1 MKLRQEKKVIGM
13 QMLEQE
19 HCGNLFAL
27 LKKVE
32 DHTNFKTIHSMKLKL
47 SAFIGIILGLV
58 FLISVSQIIQGE
70 LFPWL
75 NFTIA
80 SGLPLIIFL
89 LSFLIQDKKII
100 TLKVVYSFII
110 LQFLIAIYFLINPV
124 YLKLYWNLLFI
135 PTLLFICFLFLEFAL
150 RKNKLV
156 FNILKI
162 SIAILVISILSNLI
176 FTHYLLDYVIIC
188 SIISIFTL
196 IIFSKNKVEKE

>member
-1 MKLRQEKKVIGM
+1 LQQEKKVIGM

-19 HCGNLFAL
+19 HCGSLFVL

-32 DHTNFKTIHSMKLKL
+32 DHTNFKKIHSMKLKL
-47 SAFIGIILGLV
+47 SSFIGIILALV

-89 LSFLIQDKKII
+89 LSFLVQDKKII
-100 TLKVVYSFII
+100 TFKVVYSFII
-110 LQFLIAIYFLINPV
+110 LQFLIAIYFLKNPV

-135 PTLLFICFLFLEFAL
+135 PTILFICFLFLEFAL

-162 SIAILVISILSNLI
+162 CIAILLISILSNLI
-176 FTHYLLDYVIIC
+176 ITHYLLDYVIIY

>member
-1 MKLRQEKKVIGM
+1 
-13 QMLEQE
+13 
-19 HCGNLFAL
+19 
-27 LKKVE
+27 
-32 DHTNFKTIHSMKLKL
+32 MKLKL
-47 SAFIGIILGLV
+47 SSFIGIILGLV

-89 LSFLIQDKKII
+89 LSFLVQDKKII

-110 LQFLIAIYFLINPV
+110 LQFIIAIYFLINPV

-135 PTLLFICFLFLEFAL
+135 PTLLFICLLFLEFAL

-162 SIAILVISILSNLI
+162 CITVLGISILSNQLFTNYFIDLI
-176 FTHYLLDYVIIC
+176 IKG
-188 SIISIFTL
+188 SIFL
-196 IIFSKNKVEKE
+196 IIVLLISSENKVEQK

>member
-1 MKLRQEKKVIGM
+1 
-13 QMLEQE
+13 
-19 HCGNLFAL
+19 
-27 LKKVE
+27 
-32 DHTNFKTIHSMKLKL
+32 MKLKL

-89 LSFLIQDKKII
+89 LSFLVQDKKII

-135 PTLLFICFLFLEFAL
+135 PILLFICFLFLEFSQ

-162 SIAILVISILSNLI
+162 CIAILLISILSNLI
-176 FTHYLLDYVIIC
+176 ITHYLLDYVIIC

>member
-1 MKLRQEKKVIGM
+1 
-13 QMLEQE
+13 
-19 HCGNLFAL
+19 
-27 LKKVE
+27 
-32 DHTNFKTIHSMKLKL
+32 MKLKL

-80 SGLPLIIFL
+80 SGLPLIILL
-89 LSFLIQDKKII
+89 LSFLIQDKKNIS
-100 TLKVVYSFII
+100 LKVVYSFVI
-110 LQFLIAIYFLINPV
+110 LQFFVVIYFLINPS

-162 SIAILVISILSNLI
+162 CITALGISILSNLL
-176 FTHYLLDYVIIC
+176 FTNYFID
-188 SIISIFTL
+188 L
-196 IIFSKNKVEKE
+196 IIKGTIFLIIVLLIASKNKVEQK

>member
-1 MKLRQEKKVIGM
+1 M

-19 HCGNLFAL
+19 HCGSLFVL

-32 DHTNFKTIHSMKLKL
+32 DLTNFKTIHSMKLKL

-75 NFTIA
+75 NFTIT

-110 LQFLIAIYFLINPV
+110 LQFFIAIYFLINPV

-135 PTLLFICFLFLEFAL
+135 PTLLFICFSLFRICPTKKQIGFQHLKDLYCGF
-150 RKNKLV
+150 RD
-156 FNILKI
+156 FN
-162 SIAILVISILSNLI
+162 S
-176 FTHYLLDYVIIC
+176 
-188 SIISIFTL
+188 
-196 IIFSKNKVEKE
+196 

>member
-1 MKLRQEKKVIGM
+1 
-13 QMLEQE
+13 
-19 HCGNLFAL
+19 
-27 LKKVE
+27 
-32 DHTNFKTIHSMKLKL
+32 MKLKL

-58 FLISVSQIIQGE
+58 FLISVSQIIQEE

-89 LSFLIQDKKII
+89 LSFLVQDKKTI

-135 PTLLFICFLFLEFAL
+135 PTLLFICFLFIEFAL

>member
-1 MKLRQEKKVIGM
+1 LRPEKKVIGM

-19 HCGNLFAL
+19 HCGSWFVL

-58 FLISVSQIIQGE
+58 FLISVSQIIQEE

-89 LSFLIQDKKII
+89 LSFLVQDKKII

>member
-1 MKLRQEKKVIGM
+1 
-13 QMLEQE
+13 
-19 HCGNLFAL
+19 
-27 LKKVE
+27 
-32 DHTNFKTIHSMKLKL
+32 MKLKL
-47 SAFIGIILGLV
+47 SSFIGIILGLV

-80 SGLPLIIFL
+80 SGLPLIIIL
-89 LSFLIQDKKII
+89 LSFLVKDKKII
-100 TLKVVYSFII
+100 TIKVVYSFII
-110 LQFLIAIYFLINPV
+110 LQFIIAIYFLINPV

-135 PTLLFICFLFLEFAL
+135 PTLLFICLLFLEFAL

-162 SIAILVISILSNLI
+162 CITVLGISILSKLI

-188 SIISIFTL
+188 SIFSLFSL
-196 IIFSKNKVEKE
+196 LIFSKNKVEQK

>member
-1 MKLRQEKKVIGM
+1 
-13 QMLEQE
+13 
-19 HCGNLFAL
+19 
-27 LKKVE
+27 
-32 DHTNFKTIHSMKLKL
+32 MKLKL
-47 SAFIGIILGLV
+47 SSFIGIILGLV

-80 SGLPLIIFL
+80 SGLPLSIFL

-100 TLKVVYSFII
+100 SLKVVYSFII
-110 LQFLIAIYFLINPV
+110 LQFFVVIYFVINPSF
-124 YLKLYWNLLFI
+124 LKMYWNLLFI

-162 SIAILVISILSNLI
+162 CIAVLGFSILSNLL
-176 FTHYLLDYVIIC
+176 FTNYFIDLVIKG
-188 SIISIFTL
+188 SIFL
-196 IIFSKNKVEKE
+196 IIVLLIASENKVEQK

>member
-1 MKLRQEKKVIGM
+1 
-13 QMLEQE
+13 
-19 HCGNLFAL
+19 
-27 LKKVE
+27 
-32 DHTNFKTIHSMKLKL
+32 MKLKL

-80 SGLPLIIFL
+80 SGFPLIIIL
-89 LSFLIQDKKII
+89 LSFLVQDKKII

-110 LQFLIAIYFLINPV
+110 LQFIIAIYFLINPV
-124 YLKLYWNLLFI
+124 YLKLYWNLLLI

-162 SIAILVISILSNLI
+162 CIAILVISILSNLI

-188 SIISIFTL
+188 SIFSLFSL
-196 IIFSKNKVEKE
+196 LIFSKNKVEQK

>member
-1 MKLRQEKKVIGM
+1 M

-19 HCGNLFAL
+19 HCGSLFVL
-27 LKKVE
+27 QKKVE

-110 LQFLIAIYFLINPV
+110 LQFFIAIYFLINPA
-124 YLKLYWNLLFI
+124 YLKLYWNLLLI

-162 SIAILVISILSNLI
+162 CIAILVISILSNLI

-188 SIISIFTL
+188 SIFSLFSL
-196 IIFSKNKVEKE
+196 LIFSKNKVEQK

>member
-1 MKLRQEKKVIGM
+1 
-13 QMLEQE
+13 
-19 HCGNLFAL
+19 
-27 LKKVE
+27 
-32 DHTNFKTIHSMKLKL
+32 MKLKL

-110 LQFLIAIYFLINPV
+110 LQFFIAIYFLINPA
-124 YLKLYWNLLFI
+124 YLKLYWNLLLI

-162 SIAILVISILSNLI
+162 CIAILVISILSNLI

-188 SIISIFTL
+188 SIFSLFSL
-196 IIFSKNKVEKE
+196 LIFSKNKVEQK

>member
-1 MKLRQEKKVIGM
+1 
-13 QMLEQE
+13 
-19 HCGNLFAL
+19 
-27 LKKVE
+27 
-32 DHTNFKTIHSMKLKL
+32 MKLKL
-47 SAFIGIILGLV
+47 SSFIGIILGLV

-80 SGLPLIIFL
+80 SGLPLSIFL

-100 TLKVVYSFII
+100 SLKVVYSFII
-110 LQFLIAIYFLINPV
+110 LQFFVVIYFLINPSF
-124 YLKLYWNLLFI
+124 LKMYWNLLFI

-162 SIAILVISILSNLI
+162 CIAVLGFSILSNLL
-176 FTHYLLDYVIIC
+176 FTNYFIDLVIKG
-188 SIISIFTL
+188 SIFL
-196 IIFSKNKVEKE
+196 IIVLLIASENKVEQK

>member
-19 HCGNLFAL
+19 HCGSLFVL

-58 FLISVSQIIQGE
+58 FLISVSQIILGE

-110 LQFLIAIYFLINPV
+110 LQFFIAIYLLINPV
-124 YLKLYWNLLFI
+124 YLKLNWNLLFI
-135 PTLLFICFLFLEFAL
+135 PTMLFICFLFLEFAL

-156 FNILKI
+156 FKILKI
-162 SIAILVISILSNLI
+162 CIAILGISILSNLL
-176 FTHYLLDYVIIC
+176 FTNYFID
-188 SIISIFTL
+188 L
-196 IIFSKNKVEKE
+196 IILFSYPIS

>member
-1 MKLRQEKKVIGM
+1 
-13 QMLEQE
+13 
-19 HCGNLFAL
+19 
-27 LKKVE
+27 
-32 DHTNFKTIHSMKLKL
+32 MKLKL

-58 FLISVSQIIQGE
+58 FLISVSQIILGE

-80 SGLPLIIFL
+80 SGLPLIIYL

-110 LQFLIAIYFLINPV
+110 LQFFIAIYFLINPV

-162 SIAILVISILSNLI
+162 CIAIWTFDRDWYIRKTFIYTCQFYRVKDL
-176 FTHYLLDYVIIC
+176 YY
-188 SIISIFTL
+188 
-196 IIFSKNKVEKE
+196 NKEIEGRGPPPLCPDCFG

>member
-1 MKLRQEKKVIGM
+1 
-13 QMLEQE
+13 
-19 HCGNLFAL
+19 
-27 LKKVE
+27 
-32 DHTNFKTIHSMKLKL
+32 MKLKL

-89 LSFLIQDKKII
+89 LSFLVQDKKII

-135 PTLLFICFLFLEFAL
+135 PILLFICFLFLEFAL

-162 SIAILVISILSNLI
+162 CIAVLGISILSNLL
-176 FTHYLLDYVIIC
+176 FTNYFIDLIIKG
-188 SIISIFTL
+188 SIFL
-196 IIFSKNKVEKE
+196 IIVLLIASENKVEQK

>member
-1 MKLRQEKKVIGM
+1 
-13 QMLEQE
+13 
-19 HCGNLFAL
+19 
-27 LKKVE
+27 
-32 DHTNFKTIHSMKLKL
+32 MKLKL
-47 SAFIGIILGLV
+47 SSFIGIILGLV

-80 SGLPLIIFL
+80 SGLPLIIIL
-89 LSFLIQDKKII
+89 LSFLVHDKKII

-110 LQFLIAIYFLINPV
+110 LQFFIAIYFLINHV

-162 SIAILVISILSNLI
+162 CIAILVISILSNLI
-176 FTHYLLDYVIIC
+176 FTHYLLDYEIIC
-188 SIISIFTL
+188 SIFSIFTL
-196 IIFSKNKVEKE
+196 LIFSKNKVEQK

>member
-1 MKLRQEKKVIGM
+1 
-13 QMLEQE
+13 
-19 HCGNLFAL
+19 
-27 LKKVE
+27 
-32 DHTNFKTIHSMKLKL
+32 MKLKL
-47 SAFIGIILGLV
+47 SSFIGIILGLV

-110 LQFLIAIYFLINPV
+110 LQFIIAIYFLINPV

-135 PTLLFICFLFLEFAL
+135 PTLLFICLLFLEFAL

-162 SIAILVISILSNLI
+162 CISVLGISILSNLL
-176 FTHYLLDYVIIC
+176 FTNYFIDLIIKG
-188 SIISIFTL
+188 SIFL
-196 IIFSKNKVEKE
+196 IIVLLISSENKVEQK

>member
-1 MKLRQEKKVIGM
+1 
-13 QMLEQE
+13 
-19 HCGNLFAL
+19 
-27 LKKVE
+27 
-32 DHTNFKTIHSMKLKL
+32 MKLKL

-80 SGLPLIIFL
+80 SGLPLSIFL
-89 LSFLIQDKKII
+89 LSFLVQDKKII
-100 TLKVVYSFII
+100 TLKVVYSSII
-110 LQFLIAIYFLINPV
+110 LQFFIAIYFLINPV

-135 PTLLFICFLFLEFAL
+135 PTILFICFLFLEFAQ
-150 RKNKLV
+150 RKNKLI

-162 SIAILVISILSNLI
+162 CIAILLISILSNLI
-176 FTHYLLDYVIIC
+176 ITHYLLDYVIIC

>member
-1 MKLRQEKKVIGM
+1 
-13 QMLEQE
+13 
-19 HCGNLFAL
+19 
-27 LKKVE
+27 
-32 DHTNFKTIHSMKLKL
+32 MKLKL

-58 FLISVSQIIQGE
+58 FLISVSQIILGE

-110 LQFLIAIYFLINPV
+110 LQFFIAIYFLINPV

-135 PTLLFICFLFLEFAL
+135 PTILFICFLFLEFVL

-162 SIAILVISILSNLI
+162 CIAILGISILSNLL
-176 FTHYLLDYVIIC
+176 FTNYFIDLIIKG
-188 SIISIFTL
+188 SIFL
-196 IIFSKNKVEKE
+196 IIVLLLSSENKVEQK

>member
-1 MKLRQEKKVIGM
+1 
-13 QMLEQE
+13 
-19 HCGNLFAL
+19 
-27 LKKVE
+27 
-32 DHTNFKTIHSMKLKL
+32 MKLKL
-47 SAFIGIILGLV
+47 SSFIGIILGLV

-80 SGLPLIIFL
+80 SGLPLIIIL
-89 LSFLIQDKKII
+89 LSFLVQDKKII

-110 LQFLIAIYFLINPV
+110 LQFIIAIYFLINPV
-124 YLKLYWNLLFI
+124 YLKLDWNLLLI

-162 SIAILVISILSNLI
+162 CIAILVISILSNLI

-188 SIISIFTL
+188 SIFSLFSL
-196 IIFSKNKVEKE
+196 LIFSKNKVEQK

>member
-1 MKLRQEKKVIGM
+1 
-13 QMLEQE
+13 
-19 HCGNLFAL
+19 
-27 LKKVE
+27 
-32 DHTNFKTIHSMKLKL
+32 MKLKL

-58 FLISVSQIIQGE
+58 FLISVFQIILGE

-110 LQFLIAIYFLINPV
+110 LQFFIAIYFLINPV

-135 PTLLFICFLFLEFAL
+135 PTILFICFLFLEFAL

-162 SIAILVISILSNLI
+162 CIAILGISILSNLL
-176 FTHYLLDYVIIC
+176 FTNYFIDLIIKG
-188 SIISIFTL
+188 SIFL
-196 IIFSKNKVEKE
+196 IIVLLIASENKVEQK

>member
-1 MKLRQEKKVIGM
+1 
-13 QMLEQE
+13 
-19 HCGNLFAL
+19 
-27 LKKVE
+27 
-32 DHTNFKTIHSMKLKL
+32 MKLKL
-47 SAFIGIILGLV
+47 SSFIGIILGLV

-80 SGLPLIIFL
+80 SGLPFIIIL
-89 LSFLIQDKKII
+89 LSFLVQDKKII

-110 LQFLIAIYFLINPV
+110 LQFFIAIYFLINPV

-162 SIAILVISILSNLI
+162 CIAILVISILSNLI

-188 SIISIFTL
+188 SIFSLFSL
-196 IIFSKNKVEKE
+196 LIFSKNKVEQK

>member
-1 MKLRQEKKVIGM
+1 
-13 QMLEQE
+13 
-19 HCGNLFAL
+19 
-27 LKKVE
+27 
-32 DHTNFKTIHSMKLKL
+32 MKLKL
-47 SAFIGIILGLV
+47 SSFIGIILGLV

-80 SGLPLIIFL
+80 SGLPFIIIL
-89 LSFLIQDKKII
+89 LSFLVQDKKII

-110 LQFLIAIYFLINPV
+110 LQFIIAIYFLINPV

-156 FNILKI
+156 CNILKI
-162 SIAILVISILSNLI
+162 CIAVLGISFLSNLL
-176 FTHYLLDYVIIC
+176 FTNYFIDLIIKG
-188 SIISIFTL
+188 SIFL
-196 IIFSKNKVEKE
+196 IILLLISSENKVEQK

>member
-1 MKLRQEKKVIGM
+1 
-13 QMLEQE
+13 
-19 HCGNLFAL
+19 
-27 LKKVE
+27 
-32 DHTNFKTIHSMKLKL
+32 MKLKL

-58 FLISVSQIIQGE
+58 FLISVSQIIQEE

-89 LSFLIQDKKII
+89 LSFLVQDKKII

>member
-1 MKLRQEKKVIGM
+1 
-13 QMLEQE
+13 
-19 HCGNLFAL
+19 
-27 LKKVE
+27 
-32 DHTNFKTIHSMKLKL
+32 MKLKL

-89 LSFLIQDKKII
+89 LSFLVQDKKII

>member
-1 MKLRQEKKVIGM
+1 
-13 QMLEQE
+13 
-19 HCGNLFAL
+19 
-27 LKKVE
+27 
-32 DHTNFKTIHSMKLKL
+32 MKLKL
-47 SAFIGIILGLV
+47 SSFIGIILGLV

-80 SGLPLIIFL
+80 SGLPLIIIL
-89 LSFLIQDKKII
+89 LSFLVQDKKII

-110 LQFLIAIYFLINPV
+110 LQFIIAIYFLINPV
-124 YLKLYWNLLFI
+124 YLKLYWNLLLI

-162 SIAILVISILSNLI
+162 CIAILVISILSNLI

-188 SIISIFTL
+188 SIFSLFSL
-196 IIFSKNKVEKE
+196 LIFSKNKVEQK

>member
-1 MKLRQEKKVIGM
+1 
-13 QMLEQE
+13 
-19 HCGNLFAL
+19 
-27 LKKVE
+27 
-32 DHTNFKTIHSMKLKL
+32 MKLKL

-58 FLISVSQIIQGE
+58 FLISISQIIQGE

-110 LQFLIAIYFLINPV
+110 LQFFIAIYFLINPA

-135 PTLLFICFLFLEFAL
+135 PTILFICFLFLEFAL

-162 SIAILVISILSNLI
+162 CIAVLGISILSNLL
-176 FTHYLLDYVIIC
+176 FTNYFIDLIIKG
-188 SIISIFTL
+188 SIFL
-196 IIFSKNKVEKE
+196 IIVLLIASENTVEQK

>member
-1 MKLRQEKKVIGM
+1 
-13 QMLEQE
+13 MLEQE
-19 HCGNLFAL
+19 HCGSLFVL
-27 LKKVE
+27 QKKVE
-32 DHTNFKTIHSMKLKL
+32 DHTNFKKIHSMKLKL
-47 SAFIGIILGLV
+47 SSFIGIILGLV

-89 LSFLIQDKKII
+89 LSFLVQDKKII

-110 LQFLIAIYFLINPV
+110 LQFIIAIYFLINPA

-162 SIAILVISILSNLI
+162 CIAVLGISILSNLL
-176 FTHYLLDYVIIC
+176 FTNYFIDLIIKG
-188 SIISIFTL
+188 SIFL
-196 IIFSKNKVEKE
+196 IIVLLIASENKVEQK